1 MTLPHHPARTAVLF
15 LALALHLPASA
26 RAQARAAEPTVTI
39 QGGIIELS
47 PAGRSR
53 LFFATA
59 VRGTWTV
66 TSNLGVEAGG
76 LLTRYDSAPDATTLF
91 IPEAQLHYH
100 WRARSVVPYVGGG
113 VGVAWRHH
121 HGSATITLSVS
132 GAGGVRAPVSER
144 VALLAEVRVRHFG
157 RHAVEVMGGA
167 SFRLGSRP

>member
-1 MTLPHHPARTAVLF
+1 MAVLF
-15 LALALHLPASA
+15 LALALYLPAPA
-26 RAQARAAEPTVTI
+26 RAQTPLAGPAVTV

-47 PAGRSR
+47 PAGQSR
-53 LFFATA
+53 LFFAMA
-59 VRGTWTV
+59 VRGTWAV
-66 TSNLGVEAGG
+66 RSNLGVEAGG

-91 IPEAQLHYH
+91 IPEVQLQYH

-113 VGVAWRHH
+113 VGMAWRQH
-121 HGSATITLSVS
+121 HGGGTTALSLS
-132 GAGGVRAPVSER
+132 GAGGLRVPVSEG